1 MDSTPPPPTNA
12 QFFLKTYPVKPS
24 TEEKPSNYAPLY
36 LRLHGDGIDSVV
48 LTKEPPKFLRWEHIE
63 QDPAFGTGRQVA
75 TLWKD
80 GRSFGLQV
88 GKPREKY
95 AWEDVAII
103 ERGGN
108 LEFLWEKKEIG
119 GKEVEVLNLKGDE
132 NDGKGENGWM
142 ATQWV
147 HGHPQLF
154 WVTGKLDKDMPPF
167 CEWVYIVR
175 EWLIPR
181 NGA

>member
-12 QFFLKTYPVKPS
+12 QFFLKTYPVNSS
-24 TEEKPSNYAPLY
+24 TGETPSNYAPLY

-48 LTKEPPKFLRWEHIE
+48 LTKEPPKFLCWEHIE
-63 QDPAFGTGRQVA
+63 YDPASGTGRQVA
-75 TLWKD
+75 TSWKH

-108 LEFLWEKKEIG
+108 IGFWWEKKEIE
-119 GKEVEVLNLKGDE
+119 GKEVEVLNLKEDE
-132 NDGKGENGWM
+132 NDGKGRKGGWRLSGFMGILSCFGLQGSLIRTCQRFVNGCI
-142 ATQWV
+142 
-147 HGHPQLF
+147 L
-154 WVTGKLDKDMPPF
+154 
-167 CEWVYIVR
+167 
-175 EWLIPR
+175 
-181 NGA
+181 